1 MQLVTFSF
9 PIRHWQRDCNPE
21 KITIRFRTR
30 FLRRDPAKNWMG
42 EPRLKGVSPMPSVMR
57 ALTLIA
63 VLSLSFLTGCN
74 NALNPL
80 CGSARPV
87 PVIGSISP
95 TTLSFTQVQSGGLL
109 TVNGSHFVST
119 SQVVINGTP
128 LSATVVSDQEL
139 QVTLST
145 AVILAPGAVSVA
157 VKTPSGN
164 SGDVGCSSGGTS
176 STLTLTVN

>member
-1 MQLVTFSF
+1 
-9 PIRHWQRDCNPE
+9 
-21 KITIRFRTR
+21 
-30 FLRRDPAKNWMG
+30 
-42 EPRLKGVSPMPSVMR
+42 MPSVMR
-57 ALTLIA
+57 GLTLIA

-87 PVIGSISP
+87 PVMGSISP
-95 TTLSFTQVQSGGLL
+95 TTLSFTQVQSGGVL
-109 TVNGSHFVST
+109 TVSGSHFVST

-164 SGDVGCSSGGTS
+164 SGDVGCTSGGTS
-176 STLTLTVN
+176 SMLTLTVN

>member
-1 MQLVTFSF
+1 
-9 PIRHWQRDCNPE
+9 
-21 KITIRFRTR
+21 
-30 FLRRDPAKNWMG
+30 
-42 EPRLKGVSPMPSVMR
+42 MPSVMR
-57 ALTLIA
+57 GLTLIA
-63 VLSLSFLTGCN
+63 VLSLSLLTGCN

-95 TTLSFTQVQSGGLL
+95 TTLSFAQVQSGGVL

-176 STLTLTVN
+176 SALTLTVN

>member
-1 MQLVTFSF
+1 MSSV
-9 PIRHWQRDCNPE
+9 IR
-21 KITIRFRTR
+21 
-30 FLRRDPAKNWMG
+30 G
-42 EPRLKGVSPMPSVMR
+42 
-57 ALTLIA
+57 LTLIA

-74 NALNPL
+74 NTLNPL

-87 PVIGSISP
+87 PVIGSITP
-95 TTLSFTQVQSGGLL
+95 TALTFAQVQSGGVL
-109 TVNGSHFVST
+109 TVNGTHFVAA

-145 AVILAPGAVSVA
+145 AVILGPGAVNVA

-164 SGDVGCSSGGTS
+164 SGDVGCTSGGTS
-176 STLTLTVN
+176 ATLVLTVN

>member
-1 MQLVTFSF
+1 
-9 PIRHWQRDCNPE
+9 
-21 KITIRFRTR
+21 
-30 FLRRDPAKNWMG
+30 
-42 EPRLKGVSPMPSVMR
+42 MPSVMR
-57 ALTLIA
+57 GLTLIA

-74 NALNPL
+74 NTLNPL

-95 TTLSFTQVQSGGLL
+95 TTVSFPQVQSGGVL

-164 SGDVGCSSGGTS
+164 SGDVGCTSGGTS
-176 STLTLTVN
+176 STLILTVN